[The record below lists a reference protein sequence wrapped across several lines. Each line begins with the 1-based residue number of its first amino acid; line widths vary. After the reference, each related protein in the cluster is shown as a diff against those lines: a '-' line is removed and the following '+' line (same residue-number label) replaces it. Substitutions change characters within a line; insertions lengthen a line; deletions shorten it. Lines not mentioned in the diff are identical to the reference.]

1 MLMFRAALSTTAK
14 RFRSERLEQPKH
26 PLMGEGDKV
35 NVVETYK
42 ELPSRLKK
50 ERKNSIWSQATT
62 WMNLDDMTLSE
73 INSSQNESVYN
84 FTYISEEGK
93 GTETE

>member
-1 MLMFRAALSTTAK
+1 
-14 RFRSERLEQPKH
+14 
-26 PLMGEGDKV
+26 MGEGDKV

-42 ELPSRLKK
+42 ELPSRFKK

>member
-1 MLMFRAALSTTAK
+1 MLMFRAALSTIAK

-42 ELPSRLKK
+42 ELPSRFKK

>member
-1 MLMFRAALSTTAK
+1 MRYLYAHVQTSIIHNSQEVGATQTSFDGWR
-14 RFRSERLEQPKH
+14 
-26 PLMGEGDKV
+26 DKV

-42 ELPSRLKK
+42 ELPSSFKK
-50 ERKNSIWSQATT
+50 ERKNSIRSQATM
-62 WMNLDDMTLSE
+62 WMKPDDMTLSE

-84 FTYISEEGK
+84 FTYTSEEGK